1 MEPGDGGGAGRRGDS
16 GVRQAPL
23 GYIAAGGAAAR
34 ALCGRRPTAPRCSWL
49 RGRAVGSRGGGEG
62 ARGEVRVRVRQGQR
76 RVCQGLLVK
85 FSASRAPARALWA
98 AAGHPVALFG
108 QLCAFGILAHRAGH
122 ESRAGR
128 PSSRKVALYAH

>member
-1 MEPGDGGGAGRRGDS
+1 MWLSAERDGEGTAECDRRHLAALLRAARPRAPCVGGALPHPVAAGCAA
-16 GVRQAPL
+16 APL
-23 GYIAAGGAAAR
+23 AAA
-34 ALCGRRPTAPRCSWL
+34 A
-49 RGRAVGSRGGGEG
+49 GGEG

>member
-1 MEPGDGGGAGRRGDS
+1 M
-16 GVRQAPL
+16 RQAPL

-34 ALCGRRPTAPRCSWL
+34 ALCGRRPTAPVAAGCAAAPL
-49 RGRAVGSRGGGEG
+49 AAAAGGEG